1 MAVQPTELLFVSD
14 DGDRLTATLNNT
26 TYRIHT
32 IHEPGQAMEAL
43 RDNRY
48 ELILL
53 VDSVFD
59 SEILSV
65 VKEIKRRVPLVPVLV
80 FSQSTDPAYQTD
92 LMESGADDVLLPE
105 IPGDELERRLRLI
118 LRQRRHNQILAQRN
132 QNMQAITVVARRL
145 HSATEP
151 LELIHDTIDL
161 ASTTFKLYGLA
172 IILGEGDSYQLYAGR
187 EGAAVNSGLYES
199 QIILKDYDPFRR
211 VIQSGIVQI
220 FRNIVADP
228 HYIPIPVLPTPE
240 SAIIVPLNYQEHKF
254 GAMAVFGTS
263 QHPLSHDDLLIY
275 ELFASQFTLALHN
288 ARHYHSQRISAQ
300 SSQHLIRAWQRFIN
314 LHSFTDIAKNLHE
327 LVEDIPNVGNALV
340 WMYDN
345 DIEAPGTLTQG
356 SGDQAVQVFR
366 ELEAAGKIDEFIKL
380 LDDNHFQPIS
390 LYLGMGKN
398 DPLRGLFSALNGQQL
413 TVVPIVDAAR
423 FSGGIIASVTNSR
436 QYSAEDAKLLI
447 VSLAHAAG
455 QALERSTLIARAVE
469 KSNQLETML
478 RSISEG
484 FFFVD
489 DGGHVVFCN
498 PQFTELTGINPSE
511 VLDKDSDTLLRAI
524 AEQAEDTDWVQ
535 SQLKDAIDRV
545 LAGHPQGSDDY
556 PIVEITLTNPDRD
569 LHIEFTHIP
578 GIAGAASAWAGIIR
592 SNTRFKSMFS
602 MQALLLDKMSERIRV
617 PYAQVRGLIT
627 TLNEQHSRFTHRER
641 SRFLR
646 QIEESVEDLGRL
658 WDNFLEMYHLEIAGL
673 SLSREEADLYDL
685 VQHVLESRLFGDQ
698 RRQVHVESPAR
709 LPLVEFDDLRLE
721 QALANVLHNAFKFSS
736 SGAPI
741 HLNIERQGSD
751 EVRIVI
757 RDQGM
762 GIPAEELEKVFE
774 PFYQASNNATE
785 EGAGLGLYLTRQI
798 IRRHGGNIWVE
809 SELGKGTTFTLSLP
823 VVAGEAVFVH
833 SPRPVPAPVTPPVP
847 ETAPAMPDALPRT
860 PDRVTGGRRVTDRQ
874 PQTIMVVGKQSNLL
888 NRLVDQLD
896 DQGYELIPF
905 ESGEEALRD
914 VNTVRLDLILLD
926 VNLPDANGLDI
937 CERLCKRTEVPII
950 LLADDPSDPEKVR
963 ALLLGAD
970 DYIDDS
976 VSDDELMAR
985 VNVIFKRRRIPDRTR
1000 EPLDLGNLFVD
1011 FARREVYLNNAPLEL
1026 TRIEYDL
1033 LHTLAVNQGQ
1043 VLTHKQLL
1051 EKVWG
1056 PEYQGETQYLWVNVS
1071 RLRKKLEPT
1080 PDSPRYI
1087 HTQPGVG
1094 YVFRSG

>member
-14 DGDRLTATLNNT
+14 DGVTLAAALGDAA
-26 TYRIHT
+26 YHMHT
-32 IHEPGQAMEAL
+32 VNEPGKAMEAL
-43 RDNRY
+43 RDGRY
-48 ELILL
+48 DLILL
-53 VDSVFD
+53 VDSVFA

-80 FSQSTDPAYQTD
+80 FSGNTDPAYHTD

-105 IPGDELERRLRLI
+105 IPGDELVRRLRLI
-118 LRQRRHNQILAQRN
+118 LRQRRQNQALSQRN
-132 QNMQAITVVARRL
+132 QNLQAITVVARRL

-151 LELIHDTIDL
+151 LELIQDTIDL
-161 ASTTFKLYGLA
+161 ACSTFKLYGLA
-172 IILGEGDSYQLYAGR
+172 IVLGEGDTFQLYAGR
-187 EGAAVNSGLYES
+187 EGTSADSGLYES

-211 VIQSGIVQI
+211 VIQSGIVQV

-228 HYIPIPVLPTPE
+228 HYVPIPVLPTPT

-254 GAMAVFGTS
+254 GAMAVFGTT
-263 QHPLSHDDLLIY
+263 QHPLGHDDLLIY

-288 ARHYHSQRISAQ
+288 ARHYHSQRISGQ

-314 LHSFTDIAKNLHE
+314 LHSVQDIAHDLHE
-327 LVEDIPNVGNALV
+327 LVEDIPNVVDALV
-340 WMYDN
+340 WMYDM
-345 DIEAPGTLTQG
+345 DADEPTTLVQ
-356 SGDQAVQVFR
+356 SSDQAIQVFR
-366 ELEAAGKIDEFIKL
+366 ELEAAGEVDTFIKM
-380 LDDNHFQPIS
+380 LDENHFQPIS
-390 LYLGMGKN
+390 LYLGMGKS
-398 DPLRGLFSALNGQQL
+398 DPLRGLFAVLNGQQL
-413 TVVPIVDAAR
+413 MIVPIADAAR
-423 FSGGIIASVTNSR
+423 FSGGIIASVVNSR
-436 QYSAEDAKLLI
+436 QYTSEDAKLLT

-455 QALERSTLIARAVE
+455 QALERSTLIARTVE

-478 RSISEG
+478 LSISEG

-489 DGGHVVFCN
+489 EKGHVVFCN

-511 VLDKDSDTLLRAI
+511 VLDQDSDTLLNAV
-524 AEQAEDTDWVQ
+524 AQQAEDSEWVRA
-535 SQLKDAIDRV
+535 QLKDAIDRV
-545 LAGHPQGSDDY
+545 LVSHSQGSDDY
-556 PIVEITLTNPDRD
+556 PIVEITLINPDRD
-569 LHIEFTHIP
+569 LHIEFMHIP
-578 GIAGAASAWAGIIR
+578 GIAGTAPGWAGIIR

-602 MQALLLDKMSERIRV
+602 TQALLLDKMSERIRV

-673 SLSREEADLYDL
+673 SLSREESDLYDL
-685 VQHVLESRLFGDQ
+685 VQRVLESRLFAEQ
-698 RRQVHVESPAR
+698 RRQVNVEAPAR
-709 LPLVEFDDLRLE
+709 LPLVEFDELRLE
-721 QALANVLHNAFKFSS
+721 QALANLLHNALKFSPK
-736 SGAPI
+736 GAPI
-741 HLNIERQGSD
+741 YLSLETQGSD
-751 EVRIVI
+751 EVRVTV
-757 RDQGM
+757 RDQGI
-762 GIPAEELEKVFE
+762 GIPQDEQEKIFE

-785 EGAGLGLYLTRQI
+785 EGTGLGLYLTHQI
-798 IRRHGGNIWVE
+798 IRRHGGNIRVE
-809 SELGKGTTFTLSLP
+809 SELGKGSSFMVSLP
-823 VVAGEAVFVH
+823 VVAGESVVVLP
-833 SPRPVPAPVTPPVP
+833 PRQVAPPPIQPSPVPA
-847 ETAPAMPDALPRT
+847 A
-860 PDRVTGGRRVTDRQ
+860 PDRQPQPVIPRAAAGRRVTDRQ
-874 PQTIMVVGKQSNLL
+874 PQTIMVVGKESHLIT
-888 NRLVDQLD
+888 RLSAELD
-896 DQGYELIPF
+896 TQGYELIPF
-905 ESGEEALRD
+905 DSGEEALRD

-950 LLADDPSDPEKVR
+950 LLADDPSEAEKVR
-963 ALLLGAD
+963 ALMLGAD

-976 VSDDELMAR
+976 VGDDELMAR

-1094 YVFRSG
+1094 YVFRAG